1 MKKNFLNLFSCI
13 ILISLFF
20 SLSAFE
26 CWASPQKKPVVIRK
40 KIHNQLG
47 NAENS
52 NNPSISIS
60 RAKKPALSPKSD
72 ISIIKSNSERKALY
86 SELSYKENL
95 NQAPYNPKGKVDPFA
110 PLFQDEPEIKKDPL
124 EPAIDRTGKLTLLEK
139 IELSQL
145 RLTGIILAASGN
157 RGLVQESTGKGHI
170 VTIGTYIG
178 ARGGQVVS
186 ILKDRVIVEEKMK
199 DFSGKII
206 VEQREIKIIKNTG
219 KI

>member
-1 MKKNFLNLFSCI
+1 MKKKYLNLFNCI

-20 SLSAFE
+20 FLSTFD

-40 KIHNQLG
+40 KIHNQL
-47 NAENS
+47 NNTENS
-52 NNPSISIS
+52 NNPSNSIS
-60 RAKKPALSPKSD
+60 RVKKPALSPKPD
-72 ISIIKSNSERKALY
+72 ISIIKSNNERKALY
-86 SELSYKENL
+86 SEVSYKDNL
-95 NQAPYNPKGKVDPFA
+95 NQPPYNPKGKIDPFA
-110 PLFQDEPEIKKDPL
+110 PLFNDEPEIKKGSFQPV
-124 EPAIDRTGKLTLLEK
+124 IDRAGKRTVLEK
-139 IELSQL
+139 IELGQL

-199 DFSGKII
+199 NFSGKII
-206 VEQREIKIIKNTG
+206 IEQREIKIIK
-219 KI
+219 KADSI